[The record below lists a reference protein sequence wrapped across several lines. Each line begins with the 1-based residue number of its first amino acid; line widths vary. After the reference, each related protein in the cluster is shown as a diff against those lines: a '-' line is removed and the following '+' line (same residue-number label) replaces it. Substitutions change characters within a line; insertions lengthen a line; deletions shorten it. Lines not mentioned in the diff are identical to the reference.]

1 MVEKRGYETVL
12 YTVEDHVA
20 RVILNRPEI
29 RNAFNEVMIGE
40 LLEVFRDIAQRE
52 DVRVVV
58 LTGSGTCY
66 CAGADLHWMK
76 KIQDYSYDENF
87 EDTLRLAELM
97 YSMYSSPKPTIARIN
112 GPAIGGGTG
121 FVAVCDLAIAAESA
135 VFSFSEVKIGVVPAC
150 ISPYVVRRVG
160 ESRCREF
167 FLTGERLSAQ
177 RALKSGLVNQ
187 VVPEGELDKAVG
199 ERVEQLLSSGPY
211 ALNVC
216 KRLLQ
221 KVPLLDFEEAKTFT
235 ADVLAKLRE
244 GEEAQEGMSAF
255 FEKRKPRWIL
265 DSER

>member
-1 MVEKRGYETVL
+1 MAEKKEYETIL
-12 YTVEDHVA
+12 YTVEDLVA
-20 RVILNRPEI
+20 RVTLNRPEI
-29 RNAFNEVMIGE
+29 RNAFNDVMIGE
-40 LLEVFRDIAQRE
+40 LLEVFDNIAGRD

-58 LTGSGTCY
+58 LTGRGTCY

-76 KIQDYSYDENF
+76 RIQGYSYQENF

-167 FLTGERLSAQ
+167 FLTGERLTAQ
-177 RALKSGLVNQ
+177 RALESGLVNQ
-187 VVPEGELDKAVG
+187 VVPEGELDAAVG
-199 ERVEQLLSSGPY
+199 ERVKQLLSSGPY
-211 ALNVC
+211 ALHVC
-216 KRLLQ
+216 KQLLQ
-221 KVPLLDFEEAKTFT
+221 QVPQLDFEEARAYT

-244 GEEAQEGMSAF
+244 GAEAQEGMSAF
-255 FEKRKPRWIL
+255 FEKRKPKWSV
-265 DSER
+265 D

>member
-1 MVEKRGYETVL
+1 MAGGKEYETIL
-12 YTVEDHVA
+12 YTVDNRVA
-20 RVILNRPEI
+20 RVTLNRPEI
-29 RNAFNEVMIGE
+29 RNAFNEIMIGE
-40 LLEVFRDIAQRE
+40 LLEVFKDIAERD

-58 LTGSGTCY
+58 MTGGGTCY

-76 KIQDYSYDENF
+76 KIQGYSYQENF

-160 ESRCREF
+160 ESACREF
-167 FLTGERLSAQ
+167 FLTGERLTAQ
-177 RALKSGLVNQ
+177 RALESGLVNE
-187 VVPEGELDKAVG
+187 VVPEEKLDEAVDQ
-199 ERVEQLLSSGPY
+199 RVKQLLSSGPY

-216 KRLLQ
+216 KQLLQ
-221 KVPLLDFEEAKTFT
+221 QVPLLNFEEARTYT

-244 GEEAQEGMSAF
+244 GEEAQEGMVAF
-255 FEKRKPRWIL
+255 FEKRKPRWTL
-265 DSER
+265 E